1 MGELDLVG
9 IGPGD
14 RRYLTA
20 EAEDALARADLL
32 CGYTL
37 YVDLIRDDYPG
48 KEIYSTPMTQE
59 IERCRYAL
67 SRAAEGARAAL
78 VCSGDAGIYG
88 MAGPVL
94 EMAEDYPDVEINI
107 YPGITAAV
115 AGAAIIGAPLM
126 NDFAVISLSDR
137 LTPWEMIE
145 KRLRGAAAGDFVICL
160 YNPGS
165 RKRKE
170 HLKKAVQILLENK
183 SADTL
188 CGYVRNI
195 GRAEEQHGILTLGE
209 LESFEADMFTTV
221 YVGNSRTEA
230 VNGKMVALRGYASK
244 HG

>member
-1 MGELDLVG
+1 MGELYLVG

-14 RRYLTA
+14 RRFLTA
-20 EAEDALARADLL
+20 GAEDALQKADLL

-37 YVDLIRDDYPG
+37 YVDLIREEFPG
-48 KEIYSTPMTQE
+48 KEICCTPMTRE

-67 SRAAEGARAAL
+67 SRAAGGLRVAL
-78 VCSGDAGIYG
+78 VSGGDAGIYG

-94 EMAEDYPDVEINI
+94 EMAGEYPDVEICI
-107 YPGITAAV
+107 FPGITAAT
-115 AGAAIIGAPLM
+115 AGAAVLGAPLM

-170 HLKKAVQILLENK
+170 HLKKAVQILLEEK

-195 GRAEEQHGILTLGE
+195 GREKEQHGLLTLRE
-209 LESFEADMFTTV
+209 LSSFEADMFTTV
-221 YVGNSRTEA
+221 YIGNSRTEA
-230 VNGKMVALRGYASK
+230 VSGKMIALRGYESK
-244 HG
+244 L